1 MSKKRKDNSWKK
13 TDRQLQ
19 VVYNTKDILGYE
31 IEFYRDLS
39 AISKNHFVVCVAEK
53 LCAKMDELVSDLCR
67 MALFL
72 QNGKPNEV
80 LKLDFELCEKVSNIV
95 KYCAHSRVLF
105 DNYFLIETLEDTYEK
120 LEKAYARLDAG
131 LNGGL

>member
-13 TDRQLQ
+13 IVDRQLQ

-39 AISKNHFVVCVAEK
+39 VVSKNHFVVCVAEK
-53 LCAKMDELVSDLCR
+53 LCAKMDELVSDLCK
-67 MALFL
+67 MARFL
-72 QNGKPNEV
+72 QTGKTNEV
-80 LKLDFELCEKVSNIV
+80 LELDFELCEKVTNII

-120 LEKAYARLDAG
+120 LEKAYARLDTEI
-131 LNGGL
+131 N

>member
-13 TDRQLQ
+13 IVDRQLQ

-39 AISKNHFVVCVAEK
+39 VVSKNHFVVCVAEK
-53 LCAKMDELVSDLCR
+53 LCAKMDELVSDLCK
-67 MALFL
+67 MARFL
-72 QNGKPNEV
+72 QTGKTNEV
-80 LKLDFELCEKVSNIV
+80 LELDFELCEKVTNFI

-120 LEKAYARLDAG
+120 LEKAYTRLDTEI
-131 LNGGL
+131 N